1 MPTTNTACRRRQN
14 RFTIVD
20 ESTASVE
27 FDFPAPVG
35 QHYSLPVVNISVSGI
50 SFVLEPDRAPGGLEI
65 GEDLTDATITVAG
78 CSMSGEL
85 VVMHISEEAGR
96 AICGALFYPAG
107 DADLVKLKS
116 VIAGMEAVRQG
127 G

>member
-1 MPTTNTACRRRQN
+1 MPTTKTDCRRSQH
-14 RFTIVD
+14 RFTLVD
-20 ESTASVE
+20 ESAASVE
-27 FDFPAPVG
+27 FVFPAPTG
-35 QHYSLPVVNISVSGI
+35 RHYSLPLVNISVSGI
-50 SFVLEPDRAPGGLEI
+50 SFLLQPDRAPGGLEI

-85 VVMHISEEAGR
+85 VVMHITEEAGR

-116 VIAGMEAVRQG
+116 VVAGMEAARQG